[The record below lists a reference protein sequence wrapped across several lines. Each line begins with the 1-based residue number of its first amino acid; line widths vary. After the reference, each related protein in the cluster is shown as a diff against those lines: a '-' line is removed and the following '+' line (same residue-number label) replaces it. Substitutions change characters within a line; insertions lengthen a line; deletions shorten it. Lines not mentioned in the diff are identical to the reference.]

1 MVHVRVPGRPPFR
14 YHPRMTRPFIS
25 FLTDFGPDS
34 AAAICRGVMVSIA
47 PDVQIVDIS
56 HSVRKYQV
64 RDGAFLLWCAM
75 PWMPVG
81 VHVAVVDPGVG
92 TARRPIGIRTG
103 RGDVLIGPD
112 NGLLM
117 PAADRLGGVV
127 EVRELANPDMMLP
140 RTANTFHGRDIFAP
154 MGAHLAAGRAFEDV
168 GPAVPVGETVPL
180 QFAEPVVREGG
191 LDSSV
196 VYIDSF
202 GNLRLAGDVADL
214 EGALG
219 ALTPGRPLTV
229 RFAATSEG
237 PEIVEATTWERTF
250 GAKALGE
257 PLVYEDSFARLAY
270 ADNQGNVAARLGL
283 AVDRPVRIEPA

>member
-1 MVHVRVPGRPPFR
+1 
-14 YHPRMTRPFIS
+14 MTRPFIS

-34 AAAICRGVMVSIA
+34 AAAICRGVMVSIT
-47 PDVQIVDIS
+47 PDAQIVDIS
-56 HSVRKYQV
+56 HSVRKYQI

-92 TARRPIGIRTG
+92 TARRPIGILTG

-117 PAADRLGGVV
+117 PAADRLGGIV
-127 EVRELANPDMMLP
+127 EVRELTNRDMMLAD
-140 RTANTFHGRDIFAP
+140 TTMTFHGRDIFAP
-154 MGAHLAAGRAFEDV
+154 IGAHLAAGRRFEDI
-168 GPAVPVGETVPL
+168 GPVVDAGETVPL
-180 QFAEPVVREGG
+180 AFAKPVARDGG

-202 GNLRLAGDVADL
+202 GNLRLAGDPSDL
-214 EGALG
+214 EGAIG
-219 ALTPGRPLTV
+219 PLTPGRPLTL
-229 RFAATSEG
+229 RFAATDDG
-237 PEIVEATTWERTF
+237 PEIVEQTTWERTF
-250 GAKALGE
+250 GAKALGA
-257 PLVYEDSFARLAY
+257 PLLYEDSFARLAY

>member
-1 MVHVRVPGRPPFR
+1 
-14 YHPRMTRPFIS
+14 MTRPFIS

-34 AAAICRGVMVSIA
+34 AAAICRGVMVSIE

-56 HSVRKYQV
+56 HSVRKYQI

-75 PWMPVG
+75 PWMPRG

-117 PAADRLGGVV
+117 PAADRLGGIV
-127 EVRELANPDMMLP
+127 EVRELANPDMMLGD
-140 RTANTFHGRDIFAP
+140 TTMTFHGRDIFAP
-154 MGAHLAAGRAFEDV
+154 IGAHLAAGRSFEEI
-168 GPAVPVGETVPL
+168 GPVVPVADLVAL
-180 QFAEPVVREGG
+180 AFASPAARDGG
-191 LDSSV
+191 LDSSI

-202 GNLRLAGDVADL
+202 GNLRLAGDPTDL
-214 EGALG
+214 EAAIG
-219 ALTPGRPLTV
+219 ALTPGRALTL
-229 RFAATSEG
+229 RFAATADG
-237 PEIVEATTWERTF
+237 PEIVEQTTWELTF
-250 GAKALGE
+250 GATALGAS
-257 PLVYEDSFARLAY
+257 LLYEDSFARLAY